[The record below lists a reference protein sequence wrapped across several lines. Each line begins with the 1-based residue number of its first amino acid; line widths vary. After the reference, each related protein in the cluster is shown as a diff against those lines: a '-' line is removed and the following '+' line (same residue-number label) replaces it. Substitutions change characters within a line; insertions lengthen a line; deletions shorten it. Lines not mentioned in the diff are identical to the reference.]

1 MPRTRTRKAKG
12 PKRIAYELINI
23 ETKVGG
29 PIYLLMR
36 DLIAEHHEEISEAR
50 IALAWNTSWKPDV
63 DGRVVLGKCKKA
75 SDLDRELAAYDFII
89 LLRKSWWQSH
99 EVTDLQRRALL
110 DHELCHATVKC
121 DDRTGDPLRDERKRL
136 VFRMRK
142 HDVEEFTEIVER
154 HGIYKGDLERMYA
167 AMLRRAET
175 FKPCDDCRDSPGWVS
190 VDNQVQRCECWHRWR
205 ERQAAA
211 REARQERASA

>member
-1 MPRTRTRKAKG
+1 MRRTRKVKG
-12 PKRIAYELINI
+12 PKRIAYELINP
-23 ETKVGG
+23 ETKIGG
-29 PIYLLMR
+29 SIYLLMR
-36 DLIAEHHEEISEAR
+36 DLITDFHEEISEAR

-89 LLRKSWWQSH
+89 LLRQAWWTSR
-99 EVTDLQRRALL
+99 ETTDGQRRALM
-110 DHELCHATVKC
+110 DHELCHATVRL
-121 DDRTGDPLRDERKRL
+121 DERTGDPVRDERKRL

-142 HDVEEFTEIVER
+142 HDVEEFTSIVER

-167 AMLRRAET
+167 AMILRAEP
-175 FKPCDDCRDSPGWVS
+175 FKSCDDCHDSPGWVAGEAQT
-190 VDNQVQRCECWHRWR
+190 VVRCACWHRWR

-211 REARQERASA
+211 REAREERATT